1 MDLWPSLHWI
11 SSHQCF
17 ICQDD
22 DSDGDD
28 GDGDEDH
35 DDDGVDY
42 DGGGDD
48 GKDDPDLIFV
58 TSSVWVKLSVL
69 WKKNHLVNF
78 GTDKVLSE
86 PQSTKFR

>member
-48 GKDDPDLIFV
+48 GKDDLDLIFCR
-58 TSSVWVKLSVL
+58 KQRLGKIIRPL
-69 WKKNHLVNF
+69 EKNQLVNF
-78 GTDKVLSE
+78 GTDKVINE
-86 PQSTKFR
+86 PESTTFR